1 MAEIVDDV
9 QMSDPNDPHGEF
21 KVEIKEWDSITNQ
34 IKEVEAHLKVLKKR
48 KKDLQKKNI
57 EHMKTH
63 KLDVCNMPDG
73 KICLKTSRTKVPVK
87 KKSIPEKMTDFFMQ
101 DEKLAEEPAA
111 DKAERLYKHVY
122 ETNEFRINYRLTRSR
137 NKN

>member
-1 MAEIVDDV
+1 MTEIADDV

-21 KVEIKEWDSITNQ
+21 KIEIKEWDSITNQ

-73 KICLKTSRTKVPVK
+73 KICLKTSRTKD
-87 KKSIPEKMTDFFMQ
+87 SC
-101 DEKLAEEPAA
+101 
-111 DKAERLYKHVY
+111 
-122 ETNEFRINYRLTRSR
+122 
-137 NKN
+137 